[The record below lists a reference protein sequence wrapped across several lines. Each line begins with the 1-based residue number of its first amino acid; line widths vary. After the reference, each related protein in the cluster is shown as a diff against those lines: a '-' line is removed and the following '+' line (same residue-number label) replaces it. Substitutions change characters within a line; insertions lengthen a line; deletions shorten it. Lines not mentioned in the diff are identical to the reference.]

1 MIYFGQDVCG
11 DLDRAPKLECSS
23 WKKWWWLASG
33 VTPVSDGWSRDRK
46 ARVHAHGENTV
57 VVEYELRAADCDP
70 MPDCALEVRPLIA
83 FRLIPRRTAAPFG
96 PPTTPFASS
105 RAVHIDWREPRDWPS

>member
-1 MIYFGQDVCG
+1 MFAGTWIE
-11 DLDRAPKLECSS
+11 RRSSNAPS

-33 VTPVSDGWSRDRK
+33 VNQTGGVEIEQ
-46 ARVHAHGENTV
+46 RVFMPHGENTV